1 MSESLIQEL
10 KKLNLTEKEARV
22 YLALLELGPSTP
34 YKIAKRS
41 RLKRPTAY
49 VIAEELVEKGLIA
62 QMTGEKKK
70 QFIARSPESYIEDV
84 EERVRE
90 AKKIVPELNALQRKQ
105 SEKPNVLYFEGV
117 EGLKQAYNYK
127 IKDFKGKEIVGFFAR
142 ANELDKALT
151 DEVFVPWNEN
161 KVKYNISVRGYTVDD
176 EKLSK
181 EYGRFLTGQE
191 DHGKGLIHAK
201 FLPEKL
207 YSADCSI
214 ESFTWGVRICI
225 MKSKQALIIESYE
238 LAKALREIHDL
249 LWEKTQG
256 EYDKPEKLLLPDSK

>member
-49 VIAEELVEKGLIA
+49 VIAEELVEKGLIV

-70 QFIARSPESYIEDV
+70 QYIARSPKSYIEDV
-84 EERVRE
+84 EERVSE
-90 AKKIVPELNALQRKQ
+90 AKKILPELLALQRKQ
-105 SEKPNVLYFEGV
+105 SEKPNVLYYEGV
-117 EGLKQAYNYK
+117 EGMKQAYDYR

-142 ANELDKALT
+142 ADELDDRLNE
-151 DEVFVPWNEN
+151 EVFIPWNEN
-161 KVKYNISVRGYTVDD
+161 KVKYDIRVRGYTVDD
-176 EKLSK
+176 AKLAEVYS
-181 EYGRFLTGQE
+181 RFLTGK
-191 DHGKGLIHAK
+191 DTPGKGVIRAK

-214 ESFTWGVRICI
+214 ESFEWGVRICI

-249 LWEKTQG
+249 LWEKTKG
-256 EYDKPEKLLLPDSK
+256 EYDEPEKLKLADK

>member
-34 YKIAKRS
+34 YKIAKRA

-49 VIAEELVEKGLIA
+49 VIAEELVEKGLII
-62 QMTGEKKK
+62 QMTGEKQKMY
-70 QFIARSPESYIEDV
+70 IARSPEGYIEDV
-84 EERVRE
+84 ETRVRE

-105 SEKPNVLYFEGV
+105 SEKPNVLYFEGL
-117 EGLKQAYNYK
+117 EGMRQAYEYK

-142 ANELDKALT
+142 ADEIDQNYT

-161 KVKYNISVRGYTVDD
+161 KVKYDISVRGYTADD
-176 EKLSK
+176 AKLTK
-181 EYGRFLTGQE
+181 DYGRFLTGS
-191 DHGKGLIHAK
+191 DDYGKGLIRAK

-214 ESFTWGVRICI
+214 ESFEWGVRICI
-225 MKSKQALIIESYE
+225 MKSKQVLIIESYE

-249 LWEKTQG
+249 LWEKTKG
-256 EYDKPEKLLLPDSK
+256 EYDEPTKLVL